1 MYHIL
6 DPDEL
11 RRQHQPYSESTMA
24 VVSANNNAQENET
37 RTPVSMSIGNDDQ
50 PTTYNPI
57 C

>member
-6 DPDEL
+6 DPGEL

-37 RTPVSMSIGNDDQ
+37 RTPVSMSIGNNDQ
-50 PTTYNPI
+50 
-57 C
+57 